1 MARRTSEER
10 AYPLFR
16 PSARNL
22 ALALGVASGTVLS
35 AGAAYLLGAIVDGLA
50 SGAPALGETAGRL
63 AAFLVVSLA
72 AALAKFA
79 LDDWL
84 PLKANLRAEVD
95 ASDEAIDQLL
105 AMPQRAFERHDA
117 GHFLNV
123 VNAAAFGYGSM
134 SVYLSVNVVGCVIAV
149 VALLGCAAA
158 IDVLLVP
165 VFLCGLVVYF
175 AVNWGPMHSAGRL
188 LMEMMPVSEAW
199 QEEVRRLVEEKRVAN
214 AAGAEGFYERRFAKS
229 TDAYRAFLRRYRLSD
244 TAQTTLPAA
253 VSPALQVAALAVC
266 VALWAAGQITLGAVV
281 AAWQLFSLLQSP
293 MADLCSL
300 VSFYVASRP
309 NLAPAARARGG
320 GRGALRLRERWRRGG
335 SDAGSRGARRRAPSG
350 ATPGRGEGWQAAL
363 GGESSRCAPASSWW
377 STGANGTGKSRLLDL
392 LRGPLRPGRPR
403 RRAPSL
409 APGALDA
416 AYLTY
421 PVPVVCG
428 SLADSLLGGAA
439 DPEVAEMLDL
449 GDLPRA
455 RHHGPAAQ
463 PLARR
468 AAEAGAP
475 ARPLA
480 PGAGGAPGTSRS
492 RTWTR
497 PRPRGSA
504 PTSRGCGRRQD
515 RRGHHALGRARRRG
529 GRCLRDP
536 GGRAGAREVG
546 LCPLRSPDVARF

>member
-244 TAQTTLPAA
+244 TTQTTLPAA

-293 MADLCSL
+293 MADLCSF

-309 NLAPAARARGG
+309 NLVLLREHAGEAEEPSGFGALAARA
-320 GRGALRLRERWRRGG
+320 
-335 SDAGSRGARRRAPSG
+335 DAGPVARVDG
-350 ATPGRGEGWQAAL
+350 TLWATPERGEGGKRLFA
-363 GGESSRCAPASSWW
+363 GELEVRPGELVVIK
-377 STGANGTGKSRLLDL
+377 GANGTGKSRLLDF
-392 LRGPLRPGRPR
+392 LRGLSDPADLDGG
-403 RRAPSL
+403 AAL
-409 APGALDA
+409 APGVLGA

-421 PVPVVCG
+421 PVPVFSG
-428 SLADSLLGGAA
+428 DLAYNLLGAAA
-439 DPEVAEMLDL
+439 DPEVTRVLDL
-449 GDLPRA
+449 GDLPGRA
-455 RHHGPAAQ
+455 ITDQ
-463 PLARR
+463 PLNLSLGERQKLGLLRALSRPEPVALLDEPLTNLDAATSARLCDYL
-468 AAEAGAP
+468 AG
-475 ARPLA
+475 L
-480 PGAGGAPGTSRS
+480 
-492 RTWTR
+492 
-497 PRPRGSA
+497 
-504 PTSRGCGRRQD
+504 
-515 RRGHHALGRARRRG
+515 RRRRTVVAIMHSG
-529 GRCLRDP
+529 ELDAAADRIYEIRDGRL
-536 GGRAGAREVG
+536 ARVK
-546 LCPLRSPDVARF
+546 

>member
-84 PLKANLRAEVD
+84 PLKANLCAEVD

-188 LMEMMPVSEAW
+188 LMEMIPVSEAW

-293 MADLCSL
+293 MADLCSF

-309 NLAPAARARGG
+309 NLV
-320 GRGALRLRERWRRGG
+320 LLREH
-335 SDAGSRGARRRAPSG
+335 AGEAEEPSG
-350 ATPGRGEGWQAAL
+350 FEALAAAEKDPVAHVDGVLWATPERGEERKRLFA
-363 GGESSRCAPASSWW
+363 GELEVRPGELVVIK
-377 STGANGTGKSRLLDL
+377 GANGTGKSRLLDF
-392 LRGPLRPGRPR
+392 LRGLSDPADLDGG
-403 RRAPSL
+403 AVL

-421 PVPVVCG
+421 PVPVVSG
-428 SLADSLLGGAA
+428 TLEDNLLGAAA

-449 GDLPRA
+449 GDLPRRA
-455 RHHGPAAQ
+455 ITDQ
-463 PLARR
+463 PLNLSLGERQKLGLLRALSRPEPVVLLDEPLTNLDAATSARLCDYLAGLR
-468 AAEAGAP
+468 RRRTVVAIMHSGELDAAADRIYEIRDG
-475 ARPLA
+475 RLA
-480 PGAGGAPGTSRS
+480 
-492 RTWTR
+492 
-497 PRPRGSA
+497 
-504 PTSRGCGRRQD
+504 
-515 RRGHHALGRARRRG
+515 RAR
-529 GRCLRDP
+529 
-536 GGRAGAREVG
+536 
-546 LCPLRSPDVARF
+546 

>member
-1 MARRTSEER
+1 MARRASKER

-50 SGAPALGETAGRL
+50 SGGPALGETAGRL

-84 PLKANLRAEVD
+84 PLKASLRAEVD

-134 SVYLSVNVVGCVIAV
+134 SVYLSVNAVGCAIAI

-165 VFLCGLVVYF
+165 VFLCGLAVYF

-188 LMEMMPVSEAW
+188 LMEMMPASEAW

-214 AAGAEGFYERRFAKS
+214 AAGAEGFYERRFARS
-229 TDAYRAFLRRYRLSD
+229 TDAYRALLRRYRLSD

-266 VALWAAGQITLGAVV
+266 VVLWAAGQVTLGAVV

-293 MADLCSL
+293 MADICSL

-309 NLAPAARARGG
+309 NLVLLRGHAGEAEEPSGFEALATGEKDLVARVDGTLWATP
-320 GRGALRLRERWRRGG
+320 
-335 SDAGSRGARRRAPSG
+335 SRGEDGKRLWAGEFEAL
-350 ATPGRGEGWQAAL
+350 PGEL
-363 GGESSRCAPASSWW
+363 VVIH
-377 STGANGTGKSRLLDL
+377 GANGSGKSRLLDL
-392 LRGPLRPGRPR
+392 VRGLSDPDDLDGRLE
-403 RRAPSL
+403 L
-409 APGALDA
+409 APGMLDA

-421 PVPVVCG
+421 PVPVVSG
-428 SLADSLLGGAA
+428 TLEDNLLGVAPN
-439 DPEVAEMLDL
+439 PEVARVLDL
-449 GDLPRA
+449 GDLPERA
-455 RHHGPAAQ
+455 ITDQ
-463 PLARR
+463 PLNLSLGERQKLGLLR
-468 AAEAGAP
+468 ALSRPEP
-475 ARPLA
+475 VVLLDEPLA
-480 PGAGGAPGTSRS
+480 NLDAATSARLCDYLVGL
-492 RTWTR
+492 R
-497 PRPRGSA
+497 
-504 PTSRGCGRRQD
+504 GRRTVVAIMHSGDLDAAAD
-515 RRGHHALGRARRRG
+515 RIYEV
-529 GRCLRDP
+529 RDD
-536 GGRAGAREVG
+536 RMVRV
-546 LCPLRSPDVARF
+546 R